1 MFKLLKI
8 YCDVKTSIP
17 QGCYPGMIEQLLNA
31 HTLLA
36 TITGFLLGLILLW
49 LIYRSKANKLTDQNI
64 ELERKLAVE
73 IERAENREQRIEE
86 LNNTVRER
94 ENTNKYLQK
103 DVENSKVT
111 VAELVTKLDQER
123 KSMQEKMVL
132 LEQAE
137 TKMTNAFENL
147 SNKILEEKSRKFTD
161 QNKLNIGEVL
171 NPLREQLGDFRK
183 KIEDVYD
190 KETKDRLSLYH
201 EISSLKSLNEQ
212 MSKDAINLTNA
223 LKGESKTRGNW
234 GEVILEKVLEQSG
247 LTKGRE
253 YEVQGNYRDETGNSF
268 YPDVVVHL
276 PNKRDVVIDSK
287 ISLNAYER
295 YYSAEDE
302 QGKSLAIKAHIDS
315 VRTHISGL
323 KGKSYDELVGVNS
336 LDMVLM
342 FVAIEPAL
350 MLAFEHDE
358 SLFQDAFN
366 KGIFLVSPSTLTMN
380 LQIIQNMWRYEYQN
394 QNAQEIAKQAGNMYD
409 KLAGFVEALED
420 VGDKIGKAQSAYDTA
435 RNRLVDGK
443 GNLVSRAE
451 AIRKLGDLKTNKRL
465 SDELVNKALTDDSD
479 PNS

>member
-1 MFKLLKI
+1 MMQCGIDVFILQFPIEPDNKLLSMI
-8 YCDVKTSIP
+8 DISIN
-17 QGCYPGMIEQLLNA
+17 EQ
-31 HTLLA
+31 TLLIVA
-36 TITGFLLGLILLW
+36 TVAILALAILW
-49 LIYRSKANKLTDQNI
+49 LISRSKVSQLSNDIT
-64 ELERKLAVE
+64 ELQSKLAVE
-73 IERAENREQRIEE
+73 NERTENKDYRIDE
-86 LNNTVRER
+86 LNDALQERER
-94 ENTNKYLQK
+94 SNKELQNSIENN
-103 DVENSKVT
+103 KVT
-111 VAELVTKLDQER
+111 IAELSTRLDEER
-123 KSMQEKMVL
+123 KVAQEKLAL

-137 TKMTNAFENL
+137 KKMMDAFENL
-147 SNKILEEKSRKFTD
+147 SNKILEEKSKKFTE
-161 QNKLNIGEVL
+161 QNKSNIGEVL

-190 KETKDRLSLYH
+190 KETKDRMSLFH
-201 EISSLKSLNEQ
+201 EITSLKSLNEQ

-253 YEVQGNYRDETGNSF
+253 YEIQGNYRDESGKSF
-268 YPDVVVHL
+268 YPDVVIHL
-276 PNKRDVVIDSK
+276 PNKRDIIIDSK

-302 QGKSLAIKAHIDS
+302 QGKQQAIKEHLDS
-315 VRTHISGL
+315 VKTHVSGL

-358 SLFQDAFN
+358 SLFQEAFS

-394 QNAQEIAKQAGNMYD
+394 QNAQEIAKRAGDMYD
-409 KLAGFVEALED
+409 KFAGFVEALED
-420 VGDKIGKAQSAYDTA
+420 VGDKIGKAQTAYDTA
-435 RNRLVDGK
+435 HNRLVDGK
-443 GNLVSRAE
+443 GNLISRAE
-451 AIRKLGDLKTNKRL
+451 AIRKLGDLKTNKQL
-465 SDELVNKALTDDSD
+465 SGDLVNKSLPES
-479 PNS
+479 